1 MNDIL
6 SCFSGE
12 DAPVPVHVHLN
23 NASMIKML
31 TLTKTQQNSPY
42 AMQCNA
48 MLDASSFVDHFV
60 HVCVGPLSPHSP
72 HLTVNF
78 ISSFSQTPSILL
90 VTHPTADT

>member
-31 TLTKTQQNSPY
+31 TLTKPNKILP
-42 AMQCNA
+42 MQCNA
-48 MLDASSFVDHFV
+48 RCFFVR
-60 HVCVGPLSPHSP
+60 GPLCTRVCGFP
-72 HLTVNF
+72 
-78 ISSFSQTPSILL
+78 
-90 VTHPTADT
+90 

>member
-31 TLTKTQQNSPY
+31 TLTKPNKILP
-42 AMQCNA
+42 MQCNA
-48 MLDASSFVDHFV
+48 MQCLMLLRSWTTLYTCVWVPLVLTPLPNCEFYFVLFPDPIYPF
-60 HVCVGPLSPHSP
+60 GY
-72 HLTVNF
+72 
-78 ISSFSQTPSILL
+78 PSNG
-90 VTHPTADT
+90 

>member
-1 MNDIL
+1 MNEYMNDIL

-31 TLTKTQQNSPY
+31 TLTKPNKILP
-42 AMQCNA
+42 MQCNA

-72 HLTVNF
+72 T
-78 ISSFSQTPSILL
+78 
-90 VTHPTADT
+90 